1 MKASILRA
9 AVGVVAVLG
18 GLLVA
23 SPAQAADGPD
33 SVRVRY
39 PSWTSISGG
48 EASATLDFVGEKT
61 VVFRNFKVRD
71 ICPGD
76 GRPVRA
82 YMTLWEENAVRRTWD
97 SPKADING
105 CGGDG
110 TNFGT
115 VTLRT
120 SLTVARAG
128 LTVCV
133 YTNSAGNLRC
143 VYSGGRDNPYVRA
156 PGTGR

>member
-9 AVGVVAVLG
+9 AVGVVAVLA

-23 SPAQAADGPD
+23 SPAQAADGAD

-39 PSWTSISGG
+39 PSWTSVSGG
-48 EASATLDFVGEKT
+48 LATADLDFVNQKK

-82 YMTLWEENAVRRTWD
+82 YMTLWEPNGVRRTWA
-97 SPKADING
+97 SPKADTNG
-105 CGGDG
+105 CGADG

-115 VTLRT
+115 VTLET

-143 VYSGGRDNPYVRA
+143 VYSGGRDNPYVDA